1 MNTNTYNPY
10 EEFYLQL
17 NSKLIAAYIQNL
29 EASNHGTA
37 RNYRFKL
44 NIFNSFSLRKYK
56 TDADNLIEEIKQE
69 HTDPYRV
76 LNAFIQYLQHD
87 HNLSPNTLKQH
98 VMIAKNLLEYYDVDV
113 IPRKFK
119 LKVKIPKTI
128 RKNKQA
134 LSKNDIINIL
144 NSCAD
149 IRLKTYVM
157 LLAATGMRPEEAL
170 SIRIKDIDTTSNPV
184 KIFLRGEYTK
194 TKMDRTILLTD
205 EVAKQLN
212 SWMNYKYRSR
222 RVSRYDKDGKSIT
235 ELRTP
240 TKNEYDLLFAANYS
254 EIPNSVYGDLCKGF
268 GNMLDRIGHGSREE
282 FTPNPQCHKIH
293 HRRRCITLHS
303 FRRFVKSTI
312 SDLGYSDFSEY
323 FIEHSSVS
331 TYYRKTDKEKIE
343 IFRKIEPHLTYLDYP
358 TLEQKGADVQAKV
371 EHLENENQ
379 RLRHSDQMKEDAL
392 ATLSDQVMKLM
403 VEVQELKKR

>member
-1 MNTNTYNPY
+1 MDI
-10 EEFYLQL
+10 
-17 NSKLIAAYIQNL
+17 S
-29 EASNHGTA
+29 
-37 RNYRFKL
+37 
-44 NIFNSFSLRKYK
+44 
-56 TDADNLIEEIKQE
+56 
-69 HTDPYRV
+69 
-76 LNAFIQYLQHD
+76 
-87 HNLSPNTLKQH
+87 
-98 VMIAKNLLEYYDVDV
+98 
-113 IPRKFK
+113 PRKFK
-119 LKVKIPKTI
+119 LKVKLPKVV

-134 LSKNDIINIL
+134 LSKNDVINIL

-157 LLAATGMRPEEAL
+157 LLAATGMRPTEGS
-170 SIRIKDIDTTSNPV
+170 SIRIKDIDTKSNPA

-205 EVAKQLN
+205 EIAQQLN
-212 SWMNYKYRSR
+212 SWMNYKYRTR
-222 RVSRYDKDGKSIT
+222 RVSYYDTAGKSIT

-240 TKNEYDLLFAANYS
+240 TKNEYDLLFAANQCQ
-254 EIPNSVYGDLCKGF
+254 IPQSIYVEMCTGF
-268 GNMLDRIGHGSREE
+268 GRTLDRIGQGLREE
-282 FTPNPQCHKIH
+282 FTPNPHSPNIH
-293 HRRRCITLHS
+293 YRRRCITLHS

-312 SDLGYSDFSEY
+312 SDLGYSDFNEY
-323 FIEHSSVS
+323 FIGHSGS
-331 TYYRKTDKEKIE
+331 TYYRKTENGIIE

-403 VEVQELKKR
+403 VEMQELKKK